1 MSEHLL
7 ERLTWPEVDARIR
20 EGVDAM
26 LIPIGTTE
34 QHGHHMPLDTDCFI
48 ARSLSVR
55 AAELGDEE
63 GVSILVAPTLNM
75 TLSWYHMQF
84 PGSIRLSTTTFFQVF
99 REVCDSL
106 ERHGFDNLVAVNGH
120 GGNAA
125 ALTVA
130 VNHYFELTGRRV
142 FLVQWWDLAADALAE
157 VEGPMIHA
165 EEAETSLAM
174 ALGQRVELDRATSDA
189 WDRGQAVKDAG
200 FQWTSFGQ
208 YGMRHAG
215 PKVVVPMDML
225 RDITESGI
233 VGDATRA
240 SVETGEK
247 IVAALIP
254 RIVQVCR
261 EMAGKEEQ

>member
-106 ERHGFDNLVAVNGH
+106 ERHGFDNL
-120 GGNAA
+120 
-125 ALTVA
+125 VA